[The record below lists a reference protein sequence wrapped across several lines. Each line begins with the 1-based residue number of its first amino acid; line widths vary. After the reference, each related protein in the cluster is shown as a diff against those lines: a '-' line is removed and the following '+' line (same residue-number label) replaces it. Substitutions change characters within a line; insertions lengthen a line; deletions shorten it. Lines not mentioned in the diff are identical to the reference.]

1 MGSPHI
7 DLQQGGIGLGIYG
20 ARGTIAAH
28 REFGPKSDGVVRRRQ
43 AAFLKHSPRRL
54 QRLLIERRL
63 PLPRHRM
70 MRALLLQNF
79 RGRGGQR
86 HGSPEGQLSAK
97 CVQDGLRREVSRGLI
112 GIDRILRDLPQAA
125 VPKMVGPMNRHC
137 VEPLHADGME
147 RRKSRRIVFRDDFGN
162 CGDLVSLARLASRQQ
177 PQDADPGRRRVNQP
191 VAILDLFERV
201 RFQRP
206 MDSFF
211 NFAGHIDNSFDPSEY
226 NSEMPTH
233 IKEAP
238 EVILGAAGPAISV
251 DRERTRALRTRQT
264 IVVLLLF
271 GGYGALYF
279 CRADLSVATPLLV
292 EELVRHGISH
302 ADAIIRMGSIAS
314 FGVLAYALGKIFLTG
329 LGDFWGGRINFL
341 IGLGGATLFTL
352 MFASGLS
359 LPLFTMAWI
368 GNRLTQSI
376 SWAGLIKVSSKW
388 FDFSSYGMII
398 GILSISYLVGD
409 AAARQWM
416 GMLIEHGFG
425 WRTLFYFAA
434 AVVALFLVVNF
445 FFLRESRLDAGFVEA
460 KPNPL
465 NLFAASES
473 RPQSVRE
480 LLLPL
485 VRSRAF
491 LLVCLLSLG
500 CTIIRESFNF
510 WTPVYLRDYLG
521 YSMSNAARMSAVF
534 PGVGA
539 VSVLATG
546 WLSDRLGVNGRSLI
560 MFVGLGATA
569 AALLVLMT
577 MRSSSTGPLLP
588 LIAIGTIAFCLLG
601 PYSYLG
607 GAIAL
612 DFGGKQAGAVSSG
625 IIDGVGYLG
634 AVVAGDSIA
643 RVSVAFG
650 WQGVFVAL
658 AAVSALAAI
667 GAGCLYLVG
676 AKAAARGKHLP

>member
-1 MGSPHI
+1 
-7 DLQQGGIGLGIYG
+7 
-20 ARGTIAAH
+20 
-28 REFGPKSDGVVRRRQ
+28 
-43 AAFLKHSPRRL
+43 
-54 QRLLIERRL
+54 
-63 PLPRHRM
+63 
-70 MRALLLQNF
+70 
-79 RGRGGQR
+79 
-86 HGSPEGQLSAK
+86 
-97 CVQDGLRREVSRGLI
+97 
-112 GIDRILRDLPQAA
+112 
-125 VPKMVGPMNRHC
+125 
-137 VEPLHADGME
+137 
-147 RRKSRRIVFRDDFGN
+147 
-162 CGDLVSLARLASRQQ
+162 
-177 PQDADPGRRRVNQP
+177 
-191 VAILDLFERV
+191 
-201 RFQRP
+201 
-206 MDSFF
+206 
-211 NFAGHIDNSFDPSEY
+211 
-226 NSEMPTH
+226 MPTH

-238 EVILGAAGPAISV
+238 EAILGAVGPAASM
-251 DRERTRALRTRQT
+251 DRAQTRSLRIRQT
-264 IVVLLLF
+264 VVVLLLF

-292 EELVRHGISH
+292 EELVKHGVSH

-314 FGVLAYALGKIFLTG
+314 FGVLAYALGKLFLTG

-341 IGLGGATLFTL
+341 IGLGGAAAFTL

-359 LPLFTMAWI
+359 LPVFTIAWI

-425 WRTLFYFAA
+425 WRVLFYFAA
-434 AVVALFLVVNF
+434 AVVGLLLVLNF

-473 RPQSVRE
+473 RPQSLSE

-485 VRSRAF
+485 IRSRAF

-510 WTPVYLRDYLG
+510 WTPSYLREYLG

-546 WLSDRLGVNGRSLI
+546 WLSDRLGANSRSLI

-577 MRSSSTGPLLP
+577 VRSSATGPLLP

-607 GAIAL
+607 GAFAL
-612 DFGGKQAGAVSSG
+612 DFGGKQAGAASSG
-625 IIDGVGYLG
+625 IIDGVGYMG
-634 AVVAGDSIA
+634 AVVAGQGIG

-658 AAVSALAAI
+658 AAVSALAAL
-667 GAGCLYLVG
+667 GAGYLYLLSV
-676 AKAAARGKHLP
+676 KAAARGKHLP

>member
-1 MGSPHI
+1 M
-7 DLQQGGIGLGIYG
+7 D
-20 ARGTIAAH
+20 
-28 REFGPKSDGVVRRRQ
+28 
-43 AAFLKHSPRRL
+43 
-54 QRLLIERRL
+54 
-63 PLPRHRM
+63 
-70 MRALLLQNF
+70 RAQT
-79 RGRGGQR
+79 R
-86 HGSPEGQLSAK
+86 S
-97 CVQDGLRREVSRGLI
+97 LRI
-112 GIDRILRDLPQAA
+112 
-125 VPKMVGPMNRHC
+125 
-137 VEPLHADGME
+137 
-147 RRKSRRIVFRDDFGN
+147 
-162 CGDLVSLARLASRQQ
+162 
-177 PQDADPGRRRVNQP
+177 
-191 VAILDLFERV
+191 
-201 RFQRP
+201 
-206 MDSFF
+206 
-211 NFAGHIDNSFDPSEY
+211 
-226 NSEMPTH
+226 
-233 IKEAP
+233 
-238 EVILGAAGPAISV
+238 
-251 DRERTRALRTRQT
+251 RQT
-264 IVVLLLF
+264 VVVLLLF

-292 EELVRHGISH
+292 EELVKHGVSH

-314 FGVLAYALGKIFLTG
+314 FGVLAYALGKLFLTG

-341 IGLGGATLFTL
+341 IGLGGAAAFTL

-359 LPLFTMAWI
+359 LPVFTIAWI

-425 WRTLFYFAA
+425 WRILFYFAA
-434 AVVALFLVVNF
+434 AVVALLLVLNF

-473 RPQSVRE
+473 RPQSWSE

-485 VRSRAF
+485 IRSRAF

-510 WTPVYLRDYLG
+510 WTPSYLREYLG

-546 WLSDRLGVNGRSLI
+546 WLSDRLGANSRSLI

-577 MRSSSTGPLLP
+577 VRSSATGPLLP

-607 GAIAL
+607 GAFAL
-612 DFGGKQAGAVSSG
+612 DFGGKQAGAASSG
-625 IIDGVGYLG
+625 IIDGVGYMG
-634 AVVAGDSIA
+634 AVVAGQGIG

-658 AAVSALAAI
+658 AAVSALAAL
-667 GAGCLYLVG
+667 GAGYLYLLSV
-676 AKAAARGKHLP
+676 KAAARGKHLP

>member
-1 MGSPHI
+1 M
-7 DLQQGGIGLGIYG
+7 
-20 ARGTIAAH
+20 
-28 REFGPKSDGVVRRRQ
+28 PK
-43 AAFLKHSPRRL
+43 
-54 QRLLIERRL
+54 
-63 PLPRHRM
+63 
-70 MRALLLQNF
+70 
-79 RGRGGQR
+79 
-86 HGSPEGQLSAK
+86 
-97 CVQDGLRREVSRGLI
+97 
-112 GIDRILRDLPQAA
+112 
-125 VPKMVGPMNRHC
+125 
-137 VEPLHADGME
+137 
-147 RRKSRRIVFRDDFGN
+147 
-162 CGDLVSLARLASRQQ
+162 
-177 PQDADPGRRRVNQP
+177 
-191 VAILDLFERV
+191 
-201 RFQRP
+201 
-206 MDSFF
+206 
-211 NFAGHIDNSFDPSEY
+211 
-226 NSEMPTH
+226 H

-238 EVILGAAGPAISV
+238 EAILGAVAPAASLAA
-251 DRERTRALRTRQT
+251 RTRSLRMRQT
-264 IVVLLLF
+264 VVVLLLF

-292 EELVRHGISH
+292 EELVKHGVSH

-314 FGVLAYALGKIFLTG
+314 FGVLAYALGKLFLTG

-341 IGLGGATLFTL
+341 IGLGGAAAFTL

-359 LPLFTMAWI
+359 LPVFTIAWI

-425 WRTLFYFAA
+425 WRILFYFAA
-434 AVVALFLVVNF
+434 AVVALLLVLNF
-445 FFLRESRLDAGFVEA
+445 IFLRESRLDAGFVEA

-473 RPQSVRE
+473 RPQSLGE

-485 VRSRAF
+485 IRSRAF

-510 WTPVYLRDYLG
+510 WTPSYLREYLG
-521 YSMSNAARMSAVF
+521 YSMSNAASMSAVF

-546 WLSDRLGVNGRSLI
+546 WLSDRLGANSRSLI
-560 MFVGLGATA
+560 MLIGLGATA
-569 AALLVLMT
+569 AALLVLMSVRT
-577 MRSSSTGPLLP
+577 SSTSPLLP

-607 GAIAL
+607 GAFAL
-612 DFGGKQAGAVSSG
+612 DFGGKQAGAASSG
-625 IIDGVGYLG
+625 IIDGVGYMG
-634 AVVAGDSIA
+634 AVVAGQGVG

-658 AAVSALAAI
+658 AAVSALAAL
-667 GAGCLYLVG
+667 GAGYLYLLG

>member
-1 MGSPHI
+1 MATGPELTIGPEAAAGS
-7 DLQQGGIGLGIYG
+7 
-20 ARGTIAAH
+20 ARTRSLRLRQTLTIA
-28 REFGPKSDGVVRRRQ
+28 
-43 AAFLKHSPRRL
+43 FL
-54 QRLLIERRL
+54 
-63 PLPRHRM
+63 
-70 MRALLLQNF
+70 F
-79 RGRGGQR
+79 
-86 HGSPEGQLSAK
+86 
-97 CVQDGLRREVSRGLI
+97 C
-112 GIDRILRDLPQAA
+112 
-125 VPKMVGPMNRHC
+125 
-137 VEPLHADGME
+137 
-147 RRKSRRIVFRDDFGN
+147 
-162 CGDLVSLARLASRQQ
+162 
-177 PQDADPGRRRVNQP
+177 
-191 VAILDLFERV
+191 
-201 RFQRP
+201 
-206 MDSFF
+206 
-211 NFAGHIDNSFDPSEY
+211 
-226 NSEMPTH
+226 
-233 IKEAP
+233 
-238 EVILGAAGPAISV
+238 
-251 DRERTRALRTRQT
+251 
-264 IVVLLLF
+264 
-271 GGYGALYF
+271 GYGSLYF

-292 EELVRHGISH
+292 DELGKHGVSH

-314 FGVLAYALGKIFLTG
+314 FGVFAYAIGKLFLTG

-341 IGLGGATLFTL
+341 IGLGGATVFTL
-352 MFASGLS
+352 VFASGLS
-359 LPLFTMAWI
+359 LPLFTIAWI
-368 GNRLTQSI
+368 GNRLTQSL

-434 AVVALFLVVNF
+434 AVVGLFLAVNF

-473 RPQSVRE
+473 RPRSLSE

-521 YSMSNAARMSAVF
+521 YSTSNAARMSAVF

-539 VSVLATG
+539 VSVLVTG

-560 MFVGLGATA
+560 MFVGLSATA

-577 MRSSSTGPLLP
+577 MRSSSTGSLLP
-588 LIAIGTIAFCLLG
+588 LIAIGTIAFGLLG

-658 AAVSALAAI
+658 AAVSALAAL
-667 GAGCLYLVG
+667 GAGYLYFLG
-676 AKAAARGKHLP
+676 ATAAKHGRHLP